1 MATQASLDQIQNLY
15 IAFYGRPADAAGQEY
30 WADELE
36 AANGDLSA
44 IINAFASSEEYQRNY
59 GDLEAADLVNAL
71 YQQIL
76 GRDAEQAGLDFYV
89 EELAEGNITEG
100 EIALAILNGAQGE
113 DAAVLESRKDVA
125 DAFTASVAANNKE
138 YGEEQEAAAK
148 AMLAGVDADT
158 EVADVDIDGIVLGF
172 PDAEDNG
179 NGGGEVGETFR
190 LAADQDVLT
199 GTENDD
205 TFVGYILDNQNTL
218 QSGDI
223 IDGGAGTDK
232 LVAEIGDS
240 QAFAIAAKTKN
251 VEEVFI
257 RAQDTAIEDA
267 SDNPTPDFVDSEVQI
282 DAQDMVGV
290 KEWWSVDSRADL
302 VIEDIRLSGS
312 EITDFDQLLG
322 EGAAENSLP
331 SDVTF
336 GMKSTDAAVSFGAYF
351 DSQSLIAAPDEAT
364 NSQLRVNLMDLGT
377 EEIPHDP
384 NQPLGQ
390 LNIEGFNFIL
400 NGVQYTLKSDGIYNA
415 KTYEELETAVRA
427 ALNEAKADNPELAGL
442 SINRVEDGF
451 ETNAY
456 VNGTSQGLVQGDSI
470 LLNDANGGTFEG
482 AGFVAREDGVTDF
495 TLYGRQRPEDPSIA
509 SNMIETNIALDNV
522 GRGSMGGDL
531 QVGGM
536 SNTPDSGIEV
546 FNVFVDR
553 DSKLSSMS
561 STNNQLK
568 VVNVESVGAEGDL
581 VIAQLD
587 NVQDVN
593 AASFKGDLSITGE
606 IEELVID
613 RDLNLVDEQDN
624 PAADNSN
631 FDYTFGAGNDSL
643 NLLLDGNVAAH
654 EDFALNINMG
664 NGNNSV
670 VTEINFAGNDYQDQ
684 SDLDNI
690 SVTTGTGND
699 TVNTYGEGD
708 VTISTGAGNDT
719 VYADNSGSS
728 DDAYFLG
735 FADTVTTIDTT
746 VAGGPEALEA
756 FIADQTALLEQLGL
770 TNVVI
775 SVDDSA
781 PAAVVIDGVTADGG
795 VHGTWAFNSQN
806 LEVSDLLGGDGSL
819 NSGGLDSSTN
829 PAFLWG
835 ASLTVTISGATL
847 AGAGLTEEAAA
858 AFDNGWESTVE
869 VPTGDNYVADER
881 HINQAIKEAI
891 NSDEVLNKLLRV
903 VDGEN
908 NTLIVQSLVDGTFS
922 ADDLI
927 VELNVGDLAGLS
939 ATELAGVQD
948 AWEAFNGNSAAAAI
962 AAGDLDAGVAALVGN
977 HEGLSNGSVVA
988 NNSQLAQNGGV
999 DITGTDSAVESDNII
1014 NAGSGND
1021 VVVLGTGTDSNDTVV
1036 FTNYNNGENTI
1047 VNFVA
1052 GDSLGEDY
1060 LDFSAYLNNM
1070 TSASG
1075 SVESQQ
1081 LIAQTLNADATLE
1094 ANSVT
1099 IFEAFNSAAV
1109 ANETWEALTASDL
1122 LAAIVDGN
1130 GQGYGNILD
1139 ATFDAEGTI
1148 ANYVGSER
1156 SHIVMIENDANDGEY
1171 KVFELS
1177 SDNTSAEFTSVQL
1190 IGTYDFGDSLGG
1202 VLTLAD
1208 NLA

>member
-125 DAFTASVAANNKE
+125 DAFTASVAANEKE
-138 YGEEQEAAAK
+138 YGEDQEAAAK

-172 PDAEDNG
+172 PDAVDNG

-427 ALNEAKADNPELAGL
+427 ALNEAKVENPELAGL
-442 SINRVEDGF
+442 SINRIEDGF

-531 QVGGM
+531 QIGGM

-690 SVTTGTGND
+690 SITTGTGND
-699 TVNTYGEGD
+699 TVTTTGEGD
-708 VTISTGAGNDT
+708 ITISTGAGNDT

-728 DDAYFLG
+728 DDAYFLT
-735 FADTVTTIDTT
+735 FADTTTTFDSTDADAT
-746 VAGGPEALEA
+746 AA
-756 FIADQTALLEQLGL
+756 FVEQQTALLEQLGL
-770 TNVVI
+770 TNVEFTF
-775 SVDDSA
+775 DTTT
-781 PAAVVIDGVTADGG
+781 PTAAVINGVTADGG

-806 LEVSDLLGGDGSL
+806 LEVTDLLGGDGSL
-819 NSGGLDSSTN
+819 NSGGLNSSTN

-847 AGAGLTEEAAA
+847 TGAGLTEEAAA
-858 AFDNGWESTVE
+858 AFVNGWESTVE

-1052 GDSLGEDY
+1052 GDSAGEDY

-1075 SVESQQ
+1075 SVSSQQ

-1190 IGTYDFGDSLGG
+1190 VGTYDFGDSLGG
-1202 VLTLAD
+1202 VLTLLD